1 VTTVTTIC
9 LALLAAAGFLSLL
22 RLARGDSLPNR
33 IVALDALLL
42 VAVSGIAVGA
52 VRTSRGAFVDA
63 LVLAALLGFISTV
76 AVAGFMDRRGPRP

>member
-1 VTTVTTIC
+1 VTAVTTIC
-9 LALLAAAGFLSLL
+9 LALLAAAGLLSLL

-52 VRTSRGAFVDA
+52 VRTGRGAFVNA
-63 LVLAALLGFISTV
+63 LVLAALLGFIGTV
-76 AVAGFMDRRGPRP
+76 AVARFVERRGPRP